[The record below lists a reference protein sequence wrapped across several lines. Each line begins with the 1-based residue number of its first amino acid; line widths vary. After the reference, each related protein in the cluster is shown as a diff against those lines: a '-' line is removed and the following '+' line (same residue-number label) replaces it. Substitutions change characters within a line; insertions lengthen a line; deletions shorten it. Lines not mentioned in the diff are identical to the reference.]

1 MTTWCHEN
9 NFSTKMMMQLT
20 ENFSV
25 VISSTNQEIQYQM
38 HLSKEFS
45 NDKSN
50 HVRPGIL
57 IKNAIS

>member
-1 MTTWCHEN
+1 
-9 NFSTKMMMQLT
+9 MMMQLT